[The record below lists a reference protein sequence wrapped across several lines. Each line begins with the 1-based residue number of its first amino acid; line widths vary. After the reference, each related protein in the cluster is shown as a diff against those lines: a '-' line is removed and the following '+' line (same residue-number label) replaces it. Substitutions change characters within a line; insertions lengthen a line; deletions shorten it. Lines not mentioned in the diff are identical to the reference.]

1 MKRLLRLSLLKNI
14 QHADVFV
21 EFFIIILELV
31 HRLIKLKPSLD
42 LHGRATEGR
51 ACVLVSEV
59 EMGLSRTAAR
69 VVLSPIV
76 EHRHGQ
82 VVIIIGFRRT
92 DA

>member
-1 MKRLLRLSLLKNI
+1 MKRLLRLSLLRNI
-14 QHADVFV
+14 QHDDVLV
-21 EFFIIILELV
+21 EFFI
-31 HRLIKLKPSLD
+31 IKLKPSLN

-59 EMGLSRTAAR
+59 EMGLGRITAR

-82 VVIIIGFRRT
+82 VVIIISFRRT